1 MMAIY
6 KLIESNHWT
15 LNVPIDQCSTDLDRE
30 ELARD
35 LIETMK
41 EFNGLGLSANQVGIK
56 ERAFVMYK
64 DVNKR
69 ETLACFN
76 PHVLEYSEEK
86 VLMDE
91 GCLSYPGL
99 WLKISRPSAVIV
111 EFENESGE
119 NEQFQLYGLESRIF
133 QHEMDHMEGDL
144 YIDMVSD
151 FKLRSA
157 MKKRKILKRKAERK
171 QRNG

>member
-1 MMAIY
+1 MAIY

-30 ELARD
+30 EIARD

-41 EFNGLGLSANQVGIK
+41 EYNGLGLSVNQVGIK

-86 VLMDE
+86 ILMDE

-111 EFENESGE
+111 EFENESGA

-133 QHEMDHMEGDL
+133 QHEMDHMQGKDFR
-144 YIDMVSD
+144 DHVS
-151 FKLRSA
+151 KLKLNMAIKR
-157 MKKRKILKRKAERK
+157 MKKQQKKVDRLKSA
-171 QRNG
+171 

>member
-6 KLIESNHWT
+6 KLIESNHCT

-86 VLMDE
+86 ILMDE

-111 EFENESGE
+111 EFENESGT

-133 QHEMDHMEGDL
+133 QHEMDHMQGKDFR
-144 YIDMVSD
+144 DHVS
-151 FKLRSA
+151 KLKLNMAIKR
-157 MKKRKILKRKAERK
+157 MKKQQKKVDRLKSA
-171 QRNG
+171 

>member
-1 MMAIY
+1 MAIF
-6 KLIESNHWT
+6 KLIEPDHWT
-15 LNVPIDQCSTDLDRE
+15 LKVPVDQCSTELDKE

-41 EFNGLGLSANQVGIK
+41 ECSGLGLSATQVGVR

-64 DVNKR
+64 DLNKR
-69 ETLACFN
+69 ETMACFN
-76 PHVLEYSEEK
+76 PHILEYSEEK

-111 EFENESGE
+111 EFENESGTKD
-119 NEQFQLYGLESRIF
+119 QFQLFGLESRVF
-133 QHEMDHMEGDL
+133 QHEMDHMQGKDFR
-144 YIDMVSD
+144 DHVS
-151 FKLRSA
+151 KLKLNMAIKR
-157 MKKRKILKRKAERK
+157 MKKQQKKVDRIRPA
-171 QRNG
+171 

>member
-1 MMAIY
+1 MAIY

-86 VLMDE
+86 ILMDE

-133 QHEMDHMEGDL
+133 QHEMDHMQGTNFTKRVSKL
-144 YIDMVSD
+144 KLDMG
-151 FKLRSA
+151 
-157 MKKRKILKRKAERK
+157 KKRAAK
-171 QRNG
+171 QKKKSMNSKT